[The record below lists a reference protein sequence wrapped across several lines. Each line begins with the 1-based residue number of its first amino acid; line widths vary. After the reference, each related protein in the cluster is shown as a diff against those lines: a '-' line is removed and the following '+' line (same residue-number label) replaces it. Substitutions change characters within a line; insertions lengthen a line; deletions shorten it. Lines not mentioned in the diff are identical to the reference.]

1 MLISDL
7 NHVEVVSE
15 ETETSIVGGAPF
27 SFFHSFSTSYVPPAA
42 FAGANGPRIYTSTSI
57 SAYTRPGS
65 GGSSS
70 GSSSS
75 NVSYWWY

>member
-15 ETETSIVGGAPF
+15 ETETSIVGGSPF
-27 SFFHSFSTSYVPPAA
+27 SFYYNFSSSYAPPAA
-42 FAGANGPRIYTSTSI
+42 FAGANGPRVSTSTFTSTI
-57 SAYTRPGS
+57 TRHGS

-70 GSSSS
+70 SSSS
-75 NVSYWWY
+75 STVSFYFL